1 VSRSTESGEVLGRGA
16 ALTPSDPA
24 WIGRY
29 RLVRRLGAGGMGL
42 VYLGEAPDG
51 AQVAIKV
58 IRPEYADE
66 AVYRRRF
73 HQEAEAAARVRD
85 PGVARVLDH
94 DTAGASPF
102 LVTEYVPGPSLRDR
116 VEAGGPLTGPELDAF
131 ARGVAR
137 ALAGIHAAG
146 VVHRDLKPPNVI
158 LSPAGPRIV
167 DFGIARA
174 VDAVTRYTTTGEIVG
189 SVGWMAPEV
198 LRQQP
203 ATPASDIFSWG
214 ATVAYAATGRRPFG
228 EGPDIGVAHRVLS
241 GPPPDLA
248 GVPPWLAPLVVAALS
263 SDPRA
268 RPTAAALATGS
279 LGAQVDPTRVLDG
292 LRRVPEPTRVVPGPP
307 GRPSPVPSPVP
318 NPVAPRRRRVSL
330 RVLFASAAGVLA
342 VIALLGELGKHP
354 ETSLSGGPGS
364 PTRSAT
370 TRASTPATKPTT
382 RPTARPTQR
391 RTPPPAPGVLVASR
405 VPAAQDGDVLFTL
418 TDLRCGLTRV
428 GVGAQ
433 AQDEPA
439 GLRACAGRVVA
450 RNTGRNQHLLAS
462 QNLHGP
468 GGKGYASDGALAS
481 RYGRKPLEWQVL
493 KPGQSLTTTL
503 VWELPIGV
511 RPVDVE
517 FRGDWLFTL
526 GTRRSLR

>member
-24 WIGRY
+24 RIGRY

-42 VYLGEAPDG
+42 VYLAEAPDG
-51 AQVAIKV
+51 APVAIKV

-66 AVYRRRF
+66 PVYRRRF

-85 PGVARVLDH
+85 QGVARVLDH

-116 VEAGGPLTGPELDAF
+116 VDAGGPLTGPDLDAF

-228 EGPDIGVAHRVLS
+228 DGPDIGVAHRVLS

-263 SDPRA
+263 PDPRA

-279 LGAQVDPTRVLDG
+279 LGVRLDPTRVLG
-292 LRRVPEPTRVVPGPP
+292 VPEPTRPAPGPP
-307 GRPSPVPSPVP
+307 APPGAVPP
-318 NPVAPRRRRVSL
+318 RRRVSL
-330 RVLFASAAGVLA
+330 RVLVAGAAGVLA
-342 VIALLGELGKHP
+342 VLALLGELGKHP
-354 ETSLSGGPGS
+354 VTSTSGGPGGS

-370 TRASTPATKPTT
+370 TRASTPAAKPTT
-382 RPTARPTQR
+382 RPTTRPRARRPA
-391 RTPPPAPGVLVASR
+391 PAPGVLIAAR
-405 VPAAQDGDVLFTL
+405 VPAAQDVGVRFTL

-439 GLRACAGRVVA
+439 GLRACVGRLVA
-450 RNTGRNQHLLAS
+450 RNTGRNEHLLGS

-468 GGKGYASDGALAS
+468 GGESYRSNGLLAA
-481 RYGRKPLEWQVL
+481 RYGRRSLELHVL
-493 KPGQSLTTTL
+493 KPGESLTTTL
-503 VWELPIGV
+503 VWELPTGV

>member
-1 VSRSTESGEVLGRGA
+1 VSRSTGSGEVLGRGA

-24 WIGRY
+24 WIGGY

-51 AQVAIKV
+51 APVAVKV

-102 LVTEYVPGPSLRDR
+102 LVTEYVPGPSLRER
-116 VEAGGPLTGPELDAF
+116 VDAGGPLGGAELDAF

-146 VVHRDLKPPNVI
+146 VVHRDLKPANVI
-158 LSPAGPRIV
+158 LSPTGPRIV

-198 LRQQP
+198 LRQEP
-203 ATPASDIFSWG
+203 ATAASDVFSWG

-228 EGPDIGVAHRVLS
+228 EGPDIGVAHRVLA

-248 GVPPWLAPLVVAALS
+248 GIPPWLAPLVVAALS
-263 SDPRA
+263 PDPRA
-268 RPTAAALATGS
+268 RPTAAALAAGT
-279 LGAQVDPTRVLDG
+279 LGVRPGPTRVLG
-292 LRRVPEPTRVVPGPP
+292 IPEPTRVAPATPGPP
-307 GRPSPVPSPVP
+307 SPP
-318 NPVAPRRRRVSL
+318 PRRQRVPL
-330 RVLFASAAGVLA
+330 RVLLAGAGGVVAVL
-342 VIALLGELGKHP
+342 ALLGEIGKHP
-354 ETSLSGGPGS
+354 TTSVSASPGGS
-364 PTRSAT
+364 PTKAATSKAT
-370 TRASTPATKPTT
+370 TPAARPTTSRPTT
-382 RPTARPTQR
+382 RRPTPTR
-391 RTPPPAPGVLVASR
+391 APGVLVAAR

-418 TDLRCGLTRV
+418 TDLRCGLARV
-428 GVGAQ
+428 GLGAQ

-439 GLRACAGRVVA
+439 GRRACVGRVVA
-450 RNTGRNQHLLAS
+450 RNTGSNQHWLGS
-462 QNLHGP
+462 QNLLG
-468 GGKGYASDGALAS
+468 SDGKAYGSDGFLAS
-481 RYGRKPLEWQVL
+481 RYGRTPIELHLL
-493 KPGQSLTTTL
+493 KPGHALTTTL
-503 VWELPIGV
+503 VWELPTGV

-517 FRGDWLFTL
+517 FRGDLIFTL